1 MTTSQNS
8 WRHRFGARGALAL
21 CGLSGLLAARPASA
35 DEISA
40 LASRL
45 ASLRG
50 EVESLSAEL
59 SDKTQ
64 AMQDQ
69 LRSQARQKAELE
81 LELSREKARLQKLRL
96 SAAEKQKEI
105 AADKAAGQALEP
117 LLTRNLEAVRDYVK
131 RALPFRTQERL
142 AELDKLDEQRKA
154 GLLTPQRALMRLW
167 TFIEDEFRMTREN
180 GLFRQIIELD
190 GQEQLADVVRV
201 GTVALYFR
209 TDDERMGHVVKDGS
223 AWAFR
228 EVTGKEERRQIAG
241 LFDSFK
247 KQIRVGFFTLP
258 NALPV
263 GP

>member
-1 MTTSQNS
+1 MTTSQNA
-8 WRHRFGARGALAL
+8 WRRRLGARGALVV
-21 CGLSGLLAARPASA
+21 CGLSGLLAAPPVLA
-35 DEISA
+35 DELSA
-40 LASRL
+40 FASRL

-96 SAAEKQKEI
+96 SVAEKQKEI
-105 AADKAAGQALEP
+105 AADKTAGQALQP
-117 LLTRNLEAVRDYVK
+117 LFERNLAAVRDYVK
-131 RALPFRTQERL
+131 QSLPFRTQERL
-142 AELDKLDEQRKA
+142 AELDKLDAQLKA

-167 TFIEDEFRMTREN
+167 TFVEDEFRMTREN
-180 GLFRQIIELD
+180 GLFRQTIELD
-190 GQEQLADVVRV
+190 GQEQLADVIRV
-201 GTVALYFR
+201 GNVALYFR
-209 TDDERMGHVVKDGS
+209 TSDGRMGFVIKEGS
-223 AWAFR
+223 AWTFR
-228 EVTGKEERRQIAG
+228 EVTDKEGRRQIAD

-247 KQIRVGFFTLP
+247 KQIRVGFFALP

-263 GP
+263 GQ